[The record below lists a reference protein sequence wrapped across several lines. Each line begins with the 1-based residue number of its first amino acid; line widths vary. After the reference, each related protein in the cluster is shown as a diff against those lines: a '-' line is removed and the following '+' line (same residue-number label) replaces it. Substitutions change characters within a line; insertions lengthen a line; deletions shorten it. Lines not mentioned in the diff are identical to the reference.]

1 MIRNFSISHLK
12 IILPGLLIL
21 SSCISSKRVNYLQSA
36 AGAPED
42 TVYQTDRPDYKL
54 QTGDILYIKINS
66 MEEQSQ
72 NLFNPFMSSS
82 GGSSSLTNLGGFYTI
97 GYTVDKEGNI
107 DLPVM
112 GKMPVRGYTI
122 QELHDTLQ
130 NRVDQFLNESQVV
143 VKLVN
148 FKVTILGEVKNPGEK
163 KIFQDQLSI
172 MDAIGMAGDIT
183 YYGDR
188 KNVRVVRQTN
198 QGTFTYNVDLT
209 DENLISS
216 PAYYLQPSDI
226 VYVKPV
232 RMTFFRVTAQDY
244 SVLITTFTSTLTA
257 VLLLFNLLK

>member
-1 MIRNFSISHLK
+1 MIRNLSISHLK
-12 IILPGLLIL
+12 VIIPALLLL
-21 SSCISSKRVNYLQSA
+21 SSCVTSKRVNYLQRTSGTPA
-36 AGAPED
+36 D
-42 TVYQTDRPDYKL
+42 SIYQTDIPDYNL

-66 MEEQSQ
+66 IEEQSQ

-97 GYTVDKEGNI
+97 GYTIDKEGEI

-112 GKMPVRGYTI
+112 GKIAVRGYTV
-122 QELHDTLQ
+122 EEVHDTIQ
-130 NRVDQFLNESQVV
+130 QRVDQFLNESQVV
-143 VKLVN
+143 VKLAN
-148 FKVTILGEVKNPGEK
+148 FKVTILGEVKSPGEK

-188 KNVRVVRQTN
+188 KNVRVVRKTN
-198 QGTFTYNVDLT
+198 QGTFTYNLDLT
-209 DENLISS
+209 DENLIGS
-216 PAYYLQPSDI
+216 PAYYLQPNDI